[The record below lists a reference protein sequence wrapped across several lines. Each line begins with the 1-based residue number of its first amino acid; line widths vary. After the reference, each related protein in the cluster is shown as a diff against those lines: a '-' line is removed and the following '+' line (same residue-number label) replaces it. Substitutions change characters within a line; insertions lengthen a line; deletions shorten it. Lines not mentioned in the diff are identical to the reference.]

1 MLKFNATIEFIQGQA
16 AAILSIF
23 SISGEW
29 VCGGRIETDCHWG
42 YCGHDPK
49 ESLYE
54 IGYNQASLTVKAKGG
69 RLETYR
75 VVQ

>member
-1 MLKFNATIEFIQGQA
+1 MLKFNATIEFLQGQR

-23 SISGEW
+23 DISGEF
-29 VCGGRIETDCHWG
+29 VAGGRIETSCRPG
-42 YCGHDPK
+42 YCGHDPR

-54 IGYNQASLTVKAKGG
+54 LGYSQASMTVEAKGG
-69 RLETYR
+69 SLETYK